1 MKNIISYICVL
12 SSKGL
17 FHILSGS
24 FLTKIVSFFGSI
36 FIVRILS
43 KQEYGILGYIENIY
57 GYVLTIAGMGLS
69 NALLRYVILGQ
80 SINEKYSY
88 FCYTVRKG
96 IIWNI
101 LLALGSGM
109 LYMFYPHPE
118 AYRSSAWLVVV
129 LLLALPFQYLT
140 DNTFCNERAMFA
152 NQRYALLSFIFS
164 ASAIVSKI
172 VSGYLGGL
180 YGVVICQTLV
190 YILLGVL
197 FIYNTKKTYYI
208 NAHAR
213 TLRKEERRNV
223 SGYSFQYMIT
233 NGLWSLFMLNDTFL
247 LGRFC
252 SPEAI
257 ADYRVA
263 YAIPGSIS
271 IISNAIGIYIGPY
284 FVKNESN
291 REWIQKNFKHVYII
305 IAVILAGLCLMIGLL
320 AGPIIA
326 LLYGSEYMNIVGI
339 MRRLLL
345 AAFFNCGLRYMTA
358 NVLAAMGKIKY
369 NMIVSAI
376 GILCQLGINLKV
388 APAYG
393 PMGVATTSCIVY
405 AIMAVCLLMIFISKY
420 YIAPK

>member
-1 MKNIISYICVL
+1 MRNIISYICVL

-43 KQEYGILGYIENIY
+43 KQEYGILGYIENMY

-80 SINEKYSY
+80 NINEKYSY
-88 FCYTVRKG
+88 FCYAVHKG
-96 IIWNI
+96 IIWNV
-101 LLALGSGM
+101 LLVLGAGV
-109 LYMFYPHPE
+109 LYLFYPHPE
-118 AYRSSAWLVVV
+118 AYKSSAWLVVV
-129 LLLALPFQYLT
+129 LLSALPFQYLT

-152 NQRYALLSFIFS
+152 NQRYAILSFIFS
-164 ASAIVSKI
+164 ASVIVGKI
-172 VSGYLGGL
+172 VSGYWGGL
-180 YGVVICQTLV
+180 YGVVICQALV

-197 FIYNTKKTYYI
+197 FICNTKKTYYI

-213 TLRKEERRNV
+213 TLEKKDRRTV
-223 SGYSFQYMIT
+223 DSYSFQYMIT

-284 FVKNESN
+284 FVKNENN
-291 REWIQKNFKHVYII
+291 REWIQKNFKRAYLI
-305 IAVILAGLCLMIGLL
+305 IALTLAGICLMIGVL
-320 AGPIIA
+320 ARPIIA
-326 LLYGSEYMNIVGI
+326 FLYGTEYMNIVGI

-345 AAFFNCGLRYMTA
+345 AAFFNCGLRYTTA
-358 NVLAAMGKIKY
+358 NILASMGKIKY
-369 NMIVSAI
+369 NMAASAI

-388 APAYG
+388 APVYG

-405 AIMAVCLLMIFISKY
+405 AIMAVCLLMIFVNKY
-420 YIAPK
+420 YMIPK